1 MLQAKLFANTC
12 CDHPPFVMQ
21 TPEAAAIIEE
31 TIRFSILTEHEMCG
45 EADAQGAGD
54 TEAFSSHLNVE
65 QMTKVRSKDI
75 FAVNRWG

>member
-1 MLQAKLFANTC
+1 MPCTHQATLTPA
-12 CDHPPFVMQ
+12 Q

-65 QMTKVRSKDI
+65 QMTK
-75 FAVNRWG
+75 ARWR